1 MAAQAFALFDSPIGS
16 CGIAWNAKGIAG
28 FHLPLAT
35 AQATR
40 SRLQQRWAGAVE
52 STPPAGVQRVIDRVL
67 ALLAGEAIDLSD
79 IPVDLADAPEFHRKV
94 YEVARTIPPGRT
106 MTYGEIAK
114 RLGVPH
120 ELREVGQAL
129 GRNPIAIIV
138 PCHRV
143 LGADGKMGGF
153 SASGGVATKRR
164 ILRDRGRR
172 RAFGGPVVRAAMTG
186 FGFDPKSAVAHLRKA
201 DPALAE
207 VIGAVGPFAMQ
218 LKASRS
224 LFGALA
230 EAIVYQQLSNKAAAT
245 IYGRI
250 EALYPRARLGF
261 TPAHIRR
268 TADDKLRGVGLS
280 RAKVLALRDLA
291 EKVATRRLPT
301 LDEAHRLDDAAAD
314 RTPDRGARHR
324 PLERRDVP
332 DVPAGPARRAAGRRL
347 QPAQGLCD
355 SVSQAHAALARGAGQ
370 GRREVAALPH
380 GGELVSVADL
390 EQVKPRSR
398 MPLE

>member
-40 SRLQQRWAGAVE
+40 LRLQQRWAGA
-52 STPPAGVQRVIDRVL
+52 VIDRVL

-79 IPVDLADAPEFHRKV
+79 IPVDLDDAPEFHRKV

-120 ELREVGQAL
+120 ESREVGQAL

-164 ILRDRGRR
+164 ILEIEG
-172 RAFGGPVVRAAMTG
+172 
-186 FGFDPKSAVAHLRKA
+186 
-201 DPALAE
+201 
-207 VIGAVGPFAMQ
+207 
-218 LKASRS
+218 
-224 LFGALA
+224 
-230 EAIVYQQLSNKAAAT
+230 AAA
-245 IYGRI
+245 
-250 EALYPRARLGF
+250 
-261 TPAHIRR
+261 
-268 TADDKLRGVGLS
+268 LS
-280 RAKVLALRDLA
+280 
-291 EKVATRRLPT
+291 
-301 LDEAHRLDDAAAD
+301 
-314 RTPDRGARHR
+314 
-324 PLERRDVP
+324 
-332 DVPAGPARRAAGRRL
+332 AGPL
-347 QPAQGLCD
+347 F
-355 SVSQAHAALARGAGQ
+355 
-370 GRREVAALPH
+370 
-380 GGELVSVADL
+380 
-390 EQVKPRSR
+390 EQR
-398 MPLE
+398 